1 MKKVLKKIREKESA
15 INAWITV
22 EEETGKVIGELF
34 LHGIGKMSVFIGY
47 GVSISW

>member
-22 EEETGKVIGELF
+22 EKLLESFLF
-34 LHGIGKMSVFIGY
+34 LHGIGKMSVFIGH